1 MGTKMLTLLT
11 TLFTTCL
18 ATEVSEQI
26 EGLTKKEY
34 KGLAGLPDDHK
45 LTEEQETLKQKV
57 FTKLEEN
64 LQLFESNKKLFD
76 ETINGTDVEQLKEE
90 QKEQK
95 GCFESITL
103 FFKTAL
109 DNKEHPS
116 TYGYGA
122 TLLSLSVSKF
132 DEPFERT
139 DYRDLVHY
147 SFKTME
153 DDKRQYVQ
161 EHFEKNKEVINTMLA
176 WEPTE
181 PYEQLVEKLVNSQ

>member
-45 LTEEQETLKQKV
+45 LTEEQETLKEKV

-64 LQLFESNKKLFD
+64 LQQFESNKKLFD
-76 ETINGTDVEQLKEE
+76 ETINGIDAEQLKEE

-95 GCFESITL
+95 VCFESITL
-103 FFKTAL
+103 LIKTAL
-109 DNKEHPS
+109 ENKEHPS
-116 TYGYGA
+116 TYGYSA
-122 TLLSLSVSKF
+122 VLLSPSVSKF
-132 DEPFERT
+132 DEAFMRT
-139 DYRDLVHY
+139 NYRDLVHY
-147 SFKTME
+147 SFKIMK
-153 DDKRQYVQ
+153 DDKTEYVQ
-161 EHFEKNKEVINTMLA
+161 EHFEKNKETINILLA

-181 PYEQLVEKLVNSQ
+181 TF